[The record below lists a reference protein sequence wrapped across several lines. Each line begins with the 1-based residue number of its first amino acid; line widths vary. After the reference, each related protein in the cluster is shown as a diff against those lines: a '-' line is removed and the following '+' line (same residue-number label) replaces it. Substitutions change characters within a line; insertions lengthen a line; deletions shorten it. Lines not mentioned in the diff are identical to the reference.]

1 MNNVKKL
8 QLTGFGMLSKFSKII
23 FAAIEPVS
31 ANNEGIHYWR
41 ERILAGLFGTGVILA
56 FFAFFPL
63 VFLAFMEK
71 LWDLLIVDVIMFGI
85 TLGLI
90 INHRLRYE
98 YRAAAA
104 LAITYILGVHII
116 LKVGFVSG
124 GPGWLFAFA
133 VIAGLL
139 LGLRAALFALVLNAA
154 TMLAIAMAAGGAN
167 GDLFSP
173 FNSILRVWTAFGS
186 FILLSG
192 ATAVSAAYLVR
203 GLEASARENKRTASQ
218 LKQEHVKL
226 LETQSRLREEIK
238 ERFRFEEDLKTSK
251 ENYRL
256 LAERISDVIWTTD
269 LELKFQYISP
279 AIEKLQGW
287 TAEEAMELGLEN
299 LLPPESRE
307 TALNA
312 LSEQLTLGG
321 QSGDFNCSV
330 RLEIQV
336 RRKDGGFT
344 WVETTA
350 SFLLDDKGFP
360 VGVLGVNRDITERKR
375 AVLEKEQLQKQ
386 LERSKKME
394 ALGTLA
400 GGVAHD
406 LNNVLSGIVG
416 YPELLLM
423 NLPEDSPLRNPL
435 KTIQESGKKA
445 AAIVEDLLTLTRRG
459 VMTAEV
465 VNLND
470 IIREYLSSPEFAK
483 LKSFHKA
490 MDVNL
495 QVASEPLYIAGSAL
509 HLNKTLMNLVS
520 NAAEAMPDGGTISI
534 STQKCRLDSPVSG
547 YSQVQKGDYA
557 VIKVSDSGIGIAPG
571 EIYRIFEPFYTK
583 KKMGRSGT
591 GLGMAVVWGTVQD
604 HKGYIQVD
612 STQGRGSVFT
622 LYFPV
627 SCKGK
632 TAPEKSFRLEDYSG
646 CDQSI
651 LLVDDVKEQRNIGSE
666 MLSQLGYKVK
676 VAGSGEEAVEYLK
689 SNSVDLLILDMIMAP
704 GMDGLETYQKIKEIH
719 PGQKAIIS
727 SGYSETARVKKAQ
740 ELGVGQ
746 YIKKPYT
753 LEQIGM
759 AAKAELAGSPP
770 CLRKNQS

>member
-1 MNNVKKL
+1 
-8 QLTGFGMLSKFSKII
+8 MLSRYLKIVFPTI
-23 FAAIEPVS
+23 TSVS
-31 ANNEGIHYWR
+31 ATNKGIHYWR
-41 ERILAGLFGTGVILA
+41 ERILSGLFGTGVILA
-56 FFAFFPL
+56 FFAFSPL
-63 VFLAFMEK
+63 VFLAFIEK
-71 LWDLLIVDVIMFGI
+71 LWGLLIVDVIMFGI

-90 INHRLRYE
+90 IDHRLRYA

-124 GPGWLFAFA
+124 GPAWLFAFT

-139 LGLRAALFALVLNAA
+139 LGLKAAVFALSLNAA
-154 TMLAIAMAAGGAN
+154 TMLAIAMAAAGAN
-167 GDLFSP
+167 GELLSQFTST
-173 FNSILRVWTAFGS
+173 LRVWTAFGS

-203 GLEASARENKRTASQ
+203 GLEASVMENKKTASK
-218 LKQEHVKL
+218 LKREHLKL
-226 LETQSRLREEIK
+226 LEAQSRLREEIN

-269 LELKFQYISP
+269 LELNFQYISP

-287 TAEEAMELGLEN
+287 TAEEALELGIEK

-307 TALNA
+307 KALNA
-312 LSEQLTLGG
+312 LGEQLILGG
-321 QSGDFNCSV
+321 QSGDFKRSV
-330 RLEIQV
+330 MLEIQV
-336 RRKDGGFT
+336 SRKDGGFT

-375 AVLEKEQLQKQ
+375 GVLEKEQLQKQ

-423 NLPEDSPLRNPL
+423 NLPEDSPLRKPL
-435 KTIQESGKKA
+435 ETIQESGKKA

-465 VNLND
+465 VDLNA
-470 IIREYLSSPEFAK
+470 IIREYVSSPEFAK

-495 QVASEPLYIAGSAL
+495 QLAVDALYITGSAL

-520 NAAEAMPDGGTISI
+520 NAAEAMPDGGTIRI
-534 STQKCRLDSPVSG
+534 STQKCRLDGPVSG
-547 YSQVQKGDYA
+547 YHQVQKGDYA

-627 SCKGK
+627 SLKDK
-632 TAPEKSFRLEDYSG
+632 AAPGMSLRLEDYSG

-651 LLVDDVKEQRNIGSE
+651 LLVDDVEEQRKIGYE
-666 MLSQLGYKVK
+666 MLSRLGYKVK

-704 GMDGLETYQKIKEIH
+704 GMDGLETYQKVKEIH

-759 AAKAELAGSPP
+759 AAKTELAGSPP
-770 CLRKNQS
+770 CLRKTQP